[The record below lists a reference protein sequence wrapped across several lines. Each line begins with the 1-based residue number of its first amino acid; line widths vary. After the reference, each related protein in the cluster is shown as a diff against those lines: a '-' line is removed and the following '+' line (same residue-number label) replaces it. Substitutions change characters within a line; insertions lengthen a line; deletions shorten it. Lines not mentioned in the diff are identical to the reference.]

1 MLELLKQKLDYKK
14 KKKKKKKNQVNN
26 TTWTYFLRSAH
37 LFKYSQPRDDLEFR
51 EEDF

>member
-1 MLELLKQKLDYKK
+1 MLELLKQKLDY
-14 KKKKKKKNQVNN
+14 KKKKKKNQVNN

-51 EEDF
+51 EDF